1 MSGFEDNGS
10 IKALQNDI
18 NDSVNG
24 LNNDLG
30 NQLQALANKLE
41 SQLKSGNF
49 KDRTG
54 NLRRSIRVAVIDNDI
69 KIDMADYGYYLSF
82 GVKGKNRSN
91 VLGLPPEVAAAFGV
105 REGSKFG
112 DGGAYGISARKFYP
126 LDFEEQLLN
135 ILTKDL

>member
-18 NDSVNG
+18 NNSISGLDSG
-24 LNNDLG
+24 LDS
-30 NQLQALANKLE
+30 QLQALANKLE

-54 NLRRSIRVAVIDNDI
+54 NLRRSIRVTVIDNDI
-69 KIDMADYGYYLSF
+69 KIDMADYGYFLSF
-82 GVKGKNRSN
+82 GVKGKKNSS
-91 VLGLPPEVAAAFGV
+91 VLGLAPEVAAAFGV
-105 REGSKFG
+105 SEGSTFG
-112 DGGAYGISARKFYP
+112 DSNVYGISARKFYP

-135 ILTKDL
+135 ILTKDI